1 MKEHYHKVLD
11 ETFFEKVLANGLT
24 VRLVPKPGYHRS
36 YGILTT
42 HYGSVDQV
50 VRHKQ
55 TGEEKTI
62 PAGAAHFL
70 EHKMFEGQGGLD
82 AFALFMKQGA
92 MANAF
97 THYFQTSY
105 LFSASY
111 YIERNVETLLDFVQT
126 PYFTSEGIEKEKGI
140 ITQELY
146 MYQDDPLGVS
156 YQALHQALYPDHP
169 LGVDI
174 LGTEESIKAT
184 TYEDLRLAYDTFYHP
199 SNMNLIVVGNFD
211 PQALL
216 AVIEANQARKTFE
229 PPRYHRVEEEVT
241 APVLPKTQLEREISQ
256 PIIELAWRFSPQKLS
271 GLELI
276 RQRIIGEV
284 FFELLMG
291 PMSSAYASWY
301 QQQWV
306 DTNFYQSY
314 HLDHKMHHLAIH
326 AQSHH
331 TSDLIAAIKELLANW
346 QHNPD
351 LTEEQLKQVVTGRI
365 GDFLQHLNSLEFIA
379 YELIEAVMD
388 GHELADILTCLQEIK
403 LSDLQEFGHQVLSG
417 ASEAVEV
424 LVNPI
429 TE

>member
-1 MKEHYHKVLD
+1 M
-11 ETFFEKVLANGLT
+11 
-24 VRLVPKPGYHRS
+24 
-36 YGILTT
+36 
-42 HYGSVDQV
+42 
-50 VRHKQ
+50 
-55 TGEEKTI
+55 
-62 PAGAAHFL
+62 
-70 EHKMFEGQGGLD
+70 
-82 AFALFMKQGA
+82 
-92 MANAF
+92 
-97 THYFQTSY
+97 
-105 LFSASY
+105 
-111 YIERNVETLLDFVQT
+111 QT
-126 PYFTSEGIEKEKGI
+126 PYFTPEGIEKEKGI

-156 YQALHQALYPDHP
+156 YQALNQALYPDHP

-216 AVIEANQARKTFE
+216 AVIEANQALKTFE
-229 PPRYHRVEEEVT
+229 PPRYQRVVEGVT
-241 APVLPKTQLEREISQ
+241 APVLPKTQLERDISQ

-291 PMSSAYASWY
+291 PMSTAYDSWY

-314 HLDHKMHHLAIH
+314 QLDHMMHHLAIH

-331 TSDLIAAIKELLANW
+331 APDLIAAIKELLSNW
-346 QHNPD
+346 QQNPD
-351 LTEEQLKQVVTGRI
+351 LTEEQLKQVVTGRV

-388 GHELADILTCLQEIK
+388 GYELADILTCLQEIK
-403 LSDLQEFGHQVLSG
+403 LSDLQDFGHRVLSD

-429 TE
+429 SE